1 MSLVRFCGSLQCRL
15 GHFASM
21 DLLLRNCMRL
31 SHSLRLHFDN
41 PQNHRKILPQS
52 ALWNFSRI

>member
-1 MSLVRFCGSLQCRL
+1 
-15 GHFASM
+15 M

-31 SHSLRLHFDN
+31 SYSLRLHFDN

-52 ALWNFSRI
+52 ALRNFSRI